1 MLKLEYAYVTN
12 ETVMLAILK
21 FVVIRMYKSE
31 KLELISLAPTKRKRI
46 IPISV
51 KLDDFRRHGKM

>member
-1 MLKLEYAYVTN
+1 
-12 ETVMLAILK
+12 MLAILE
-21 FVVIRMYKSE
+21 FVVIRMYNFE